1 MHGPPPLPSE
11 APHAAQY
18 EALLR
23 VIHRLTGQRNPTALF
38 QVLARELRHVITYD
52 VIGLALYDAAVRQRY
67 YHTAATAAPIARAAS
82 M

>member
-23 VIHRLTGQRNPTALF
+23 VLHLLTAQRNPTALF
-38 QVLARELRHVITYD
+38 QVLARELRHVVT
-52 VIGLALYDAAVRQRY
+52 
-67 YHTAATAAPIARAAS
+67 
-82 M
+82 